1 MDVIYRKPEI
11 KVRINRPNW
20 ENENELQEYL
30 IVTFEPRTCTLEEKS
45 KAAEIWETPHGDYG
59 AHSDGMLSYSY
70 AESRQNVDSP
80 FTLSL
85 TPEEDMKGLTW
96 LDKIATFDLVYIEE
110 LGKVRYCGIV
120 HRVRYSARMGE
131 KGPERTIMVEG
142 NGFGELLKIFQ
153 LVMDVKLFIGKPAE
167 IEDLIAKSEF
177 ITEGDKTLEGAVKWY
192 YANFRKITAERNGK
206 RSILDMLLENKLD
219 FKIDKNCE
227 TPLPMCHS
235 MYQTGVNTIWDI
247 LRKIVPDP
255 MYELFG
261 NWDVD
266 KQKYIITARQNP
278 FGRSGRN
285 DWSDWNDLPYCK
297 INPITL
303 KEYNIGYDDS
313 EVSTV
318 FYGIAPSFGYTNNMA
333 LTVDDIRNSLVVDDG
348 RWKKYGYR
356 PLFTEL
362 SFLRRDGTEKN
373 SVVKAL
379 VEIGKLLKGWYEN
392 NDRFLSG
399 VISVISHED
408 EKAERPRIGYPAIGC
423 RLEFLGGEF
432 YIDEIKRKWSYG
444 ASPTSEIKVIRGGV
458 YKKSGEFFGSI
469 KKLGHRMNE
478 FADTARVE
486 NG

>member
-1 MDVIYRKPEI
+1 VDVIYRKPEI
-11 KVRINRPNW
+11 KVRITRPDWKNTSNL
-20 ENENELQEYL
+20 EEFT
-30 IVTFEPRTCTLEEKS
+30 IVTFEPMQCTDEEKS
-45 KAAEIWETPHGDYG
+45 RAAERWKEPKNYD
-59 AHSDGMLSYSY
+59 AKSDGLLSYSY
-70 AESRQNVDSP
+70 AESRQNIDSP

-110 LGKVRYCGIV
+110 LGKARYCGLV
-120 HRVRYSARMGE
+120 HRVRHSARMGE
-131 KGPERTIMVEG
+131 KGPERIIMVEG

-177 ITEGDKTLEGAVKWY
+177 ITEGDKSLEGAIRWY
-192 YANFRKITAERNGK
+192 YANFRKIVAERNNK
-206 RSILDMLLENKLD
+206 RSVLDMLLEKKLD

-227 TPLPMCHS
+227 TLLPMCHS
-235 MYQTGVNTIWDI
+235 MYQAGVNTIWDI

-261 NWDVD
+261 NWDAD
-266 KQKYIITARQNP
+266 DQKYVVTARQNP
-278 FGRSGRN
+278 FSG
-285 DWSDWNDLPYCK
+285 SDWNKLPSYQ
-297 INPITL
+297 INQTTL
-303 KEYNIGYDDS
+303 KEYNVGYDDS
-313 EVSTV
+313 ETCTV

-333 LTVDDIRNSLVVDDG
+333 LTVDDIRNSLEVDDE

-362 SFLRRDGTEKN
+362 SFLKRDGLEKN
-373 SVVKAL
+373 TVLESLHK
-379 VEIGKLLKGWYEN
+379 IGGLLKGWYGD

-399 VISVISHED
+399 VISAISHED
-408 EKAERPRIGYPAIGC
+408 EKTKYPVIGC

-444 ASPTSEIKVIRGGV
+444 ASLTSEIKVIRGGV
-458 YKKSGEFFGSI
+458 YKKDGGYFGPI
-469 KKLGHRMNE
+469 KMLGHRMNE
-478 FADTARVE
+478 FDETARAE